1 MRYTYDEPKYGG
13 IRWTSLTKEE
23 RDEFLQLSY
32 DNCRKLYPHEFIPNY
47 PMDTEELRQK
57 LLEDFR
63 YKRAMSVE
71 EYTLWLKWDEIQNKF
86 AWVKPKI
93 MQQILEIRDN
103 IWRPTC
109 FEDFEKL
116 DVEVISTK
124 GSQKNLFIWN
134 TLRTFTSTMPN
145 NQNLGRNLF
154 FIVRDKPTGK
164 YLGVFCVSS
173 DFLDLTCR
181 DDKIGWTREQRS
193 MEHLINR
200 TYIGSTIVPTQPL
213 GFNFTGGKLLA
224 LLVTSDVVQK
234 AWHKEYGDLPAG
246 CTTTSLYDK
255 SAGDNPVSQY
265 SGLKPYWKTM
275 GFSNGSVMVD
285 PTKENRKLI
294 QDWMKVND
302 PWNYWKYNLALKPG
316 PKGWT
321 GFKDSKTRFI
331 ITAFAKKNLDIDRD
345 EIRSEHRRG
354 VYFSRFYENTD
365 AYLRNEIKAAELN
378 PSQTDF
384 TVEGIVERWKKKY
397 ASKRFKSLEGQGRLN
412 LAESL
417 FYSDMLTMTWDEAK
431 EKYLG
436 SVGR

>member
-1 MRYTYDEPKYGG
+1 MRYTHNTEKYEG
-13 IRWTSLTKEE
+13 IRWTSLSLDE
-23 RDEFLQLSY
+23 RNEFLEASY
-32 DNCRKLYPHEFIPNY
+32 EECRRLYPQEFVPDY
-47 PMDTEELRQK
+47 PTDTEELRST

-63 YKRAMSVE
+63 FKRTMPVE
-71 EYTLWLKWDEIQNKF
+71 EYTLWTKWNEIQTKF
-86 AWVKPKI
+86 AWVKPKV

-103 IWRPTC
+103 IWRPTS

-124 GSQKNLFIWN
+124 ESKNLLFVWN

-181 DDKIGWTREQRS
+181 DEKIGWTREQRS

-224 LLVTSDVVQK
+224 MLVTSDVVQK
-234 AWHKEYGDLPAG
+234 AWYEKYDDFPGG

-255 SAGDNPVSQY
+255 SAGDKPVSQY

-275 GFSNGSVMVD
+275 GFSNGTVMVD
-285 PTKENRKLI
+285 PTPANRKLVK
-294 QDWMKVND
+294 DWMKVND

-331 ITAFAKKNLDIDRD
+331 ITAFAKKNLNIDRD

-354 VYFSRFYENTD
+354 VYFCRFYENTD
-365 AYLRNEIKAAELN
+365 AYLRNEISHEELKKN
-378 PSQTDF
+378 VDF
-384 TVEGIVERWKKKY
+384 SVDNIVNRWKNKY
-397 ASKRFKSLEGQGRLN
+397 ASKRFKSLENQDRLN
-412 LAESL
+412 LNESL
-417 FYSDMLTMTWDEAK
+417 FYSDMLHMDWEEAK
-431 EKYLG
+431 EKYL
-436 SVGR
+436 SNVGR

>member
-1 MRYTYDEPKYGG
+1 MRYTHNPEKYEGV
-13 IRWTSLTKEE
+13 RWTSLSLDE
-23 RDEFLQLSY
+23 RNEFLEASY
-32 DNCRKLYPHEFIPNY
+32 EECRRLYPQEFVPDY
-47 PMDTEELRQK
+47 PTDTEELRST

-63 YKRAMSVE
+63 FKRTMAVE
-71 EYTLWLKWDEIQNKF
+71 EYTLWTKWNEIQTKF
-86 AWVKPKI
+86 AWVKPKV

-103 IWRPTC
+103 IWRPTS

-124 GSQKNLFIWN
+124 ENKNLLFVWN

-181 DDKIGWTREQRS
+181 DEKIGWTREQRS

-224 LLVTSDVVQK
+224 MLVTSDVVQK
-234 AWHKEYGDLPAG
+234 AWYEKYGDFPGG

-255 SAGDNPVSQY
+255 SAGDKPVSQY

-275 GFSNGSVMVD
+275 GFSNGTVMVD
-285 PTKENRKLI
+285 PTPANRKLVK
-294 QDWMKVND
+294 DWMKVND

-331 ITAFAKKNLDIDRD
+331 ITAFAKKNLNIDRD

-354 VYFSRFYENTD
+354 VYFCRFYENTD
-365 AYLRNEIKAAELN
+365 AYLRNEITHEELKKN
-378 PSQTDF
+378 VDF
-384 TVEGIVERWKKKY
+384 SVDTIVNKWKNKY
-397 ASKRFKSLEGQGRLN
+397 ASKRFKSLENQDRLN
-412 LAESL
+412 LDESL
-417 FYSDMLTMTWDEAK
+417 FYSDMLHMDWEEAK

-436 SVGR
+436 NVGR